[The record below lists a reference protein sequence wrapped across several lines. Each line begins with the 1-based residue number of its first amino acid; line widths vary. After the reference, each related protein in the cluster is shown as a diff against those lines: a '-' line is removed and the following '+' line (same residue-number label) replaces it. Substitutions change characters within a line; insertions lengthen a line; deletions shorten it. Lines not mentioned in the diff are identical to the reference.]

1 MRRLTALAALAA
13 LLVVAA
19 GCGGGG
25 KSSDNGGGQPAGN
38 PIAQAAASTSRA
50 GSVKVDFEISGK
62 GINGGGRG
70 VFDTGAAASGR
81 LAMTVVSGGQSTA
94 VDTVIDR
101 TVLYIRTAVFQQS
114 LPAGKEWVR
123 LDLAQFAKQRG
134 LNLGSLVDSN
144 PNPNGALAYLR
155 GSTGQ
160 VQDLGKE
167 QVKGAETTHYRTTID
182 LEQAA
187 KRAKGATRQSL
198 RRVID
203 VAGIKK
209 LPVDAWVGEDGYV
222 HKVSYRQYS
231 GKNQSAKIT
240 MELYDFGSPVTITPP
255 PAATVIDFQK
265 ILGPQGS

>member
-1 MRRLTALAALAA
+1 MRRLGVLAA
-13 LLVVAA
+13 LLLLAA

-25 KSSDNGGGQPAGN
+25 KNSDKAAGKPVGN
-38 PIAQAAASTSRA
+38 PIAQAAASTARA
-50 GSVKVDFEISGK
+50 GSVKIDFEISGK
-62 GINGGGRG
+62 GIQGGGRG
-70 VFDTGAAASGR
+70 VFDTGASGSGR

-94 VDTVIDR
+94 VDTIIDR
-101 TVLYIRTAVFQQS
+101 TVLYIRTAVFRQA

-123 LDLAQFAKQRG
+123 LDLAQFARQRG

-155 GSTGQ
+155 GSTAK

-167 QVKGAETTHYRTTID
+167 KVKGVETTHYRTTID

-187 KRAKGATRQSL
+187 RRAKGATKQSL

-209 LPVDAWVGEDGYV
+209 LPVNAWVGEDGYV
-222 HKVSYRQYS
+222 RKVIYRQYS
-231 GKNQSAKIT
+231 GRNQSAKIT
-240 MELYDFGSPVTITPP
+240 MELYDFGSPVTITAPP
-255 PAATVIDFQK
+255 KTTVVDFQK
-265 ILGPQGS
+265 LLGPQGG

>member
-1 MRRLTALAALAA
+1 MRRLAALAA
-13 LLVVAA
+13 LLVLAA

-25 KSSDNGGGQPAGN
+25 KSSEDRGQPAGN
-38 PIAQAAASTSRA
+38 PIARAAANTSRA

-70 VFDTGAAASGR
+70 VFDTGAAGSGR
-81 LAMTVVSGGQSTA
+81 LAMTVESGGQSTA

-101 TVLYIRTAVFQQS
+101 TVLYIRTAVFQQA

-123 LDLAQFAKQRG
+123 LDLAQFAKQQG

-155 GSTGQ
+155 GSTGK
-160 VQDLGKE
+160 VEDLGKE
-167 QVKGAETTHYRTTID
+167 TVKGVETTHYRATID
-182 LEQAA
+182 LEQSAR
-187 KRAKGATRQSL
+187 RARGATKQSL

-203 VAGIKK
+203 VAGVKK

-222 HKVSYRQYS
+222 HKVIYRQHS

-255 PAATVIDFQK
+255 PATTVVDFQQL
-265 ILGPQGS
+265 LGPRGG

>member
-1 MRRLTALAALAA
+1 MRRVAALAA
-13 LLVVAA
+13 LVLVAA

-25 KSSDNGGGQPAGN
+25 KSSDGRGGQPAGN
-38 PIAQAAASTSRA
+38 PIAQAAASTSRS

-70 VFDTGAAASGR
+70 VFDTGTAGSGR
-81 LAMTVVSGGQSTA
+81 LAMTVVNGGQSTTI
-94 VDTVIDR
+94 DTIIDR
-101 TVLYIRTAVFQQS
+101 TVLYIRTPVFRQA

-123 LDLAQFAKQRG
+123 LDLAQFAQQQG
-134 LNLGSLVDSN
+134 VDLGSLVDSN

-155 GSTGQ
+155 GSTGK
-160 VQDLGKE
+160 VEDLGEEK
-167 QVKGAETTHYRTTID
+167 VKGTETTHYRTTID

-187 KRAKGATRQSL
+187 KRAKTATKQSL

-203 VAGIKK
+203 VAGVKK

-222 HKVSYRQYS
+222 RKVVYRQYS